1 MVDATISRV
10 RRAST
15 ISPDVTELIVVRHG
29 ETDWNRDGR
38 YQGHADPPLNDA
50 GREQARELARAL
62 ADQPLDVAYTSD
74 LRRAAETARIIVAG
88 RGVKLV
94 EDPGLR
100 EIDVGSWSGLT
111 RAEIE
116 ERFPGADEHD
126 GESRDDHLARVLAAV
141 LKIARRHPGERVLI
155 VSHGGSIG
163 TLRRH
168 ALQVESVPRVENCT
182 VYRLAFEDGSLR
194 GID

>member
-74 LRRAAETARIIVAG
+74 LRRAAETARIIVDG
-88 RGVKLV
+88 REVKLV

-111 RAEIE
+111 RAEIG
-116 ERFPGADEHD
+116 RA
-126 GESRDDHLARVLAAV
+126 SCR
-141 LKIARRHPGERVLI
+141 ERVSPY
-155 VSHGGSIG
+155 V
-163 TLRRH
+163 
-168 ALQVESVPRVENCT
+168 
-182 VYRLAFEDGSLR
+182 
-194 GID
+194 